1 MGYQTY
7 TSEDAPEAASCKEPL
22 TMLVEE
28 FVSARERVRRI
39 LKGVRDVIKKGLEKG
54 VSRQKLL
61 DAINAS
67 DEIKEKRKISESQF
81 ARYCREEFP
90 ELMGCRS
97 SGNKNGTVPRRNE
110 NFAGTID
117 ERIKRRG
124 SQV

>member
-7 TSEDAPEAASCKEPL
+7 TNNDAPEAASCKEPL
-22 TMLVEE
+22 TTLVEE

-61 DAINAS
+61 NAINAS

-90 ELMGCRS
+90 ELMVSRS
-97 SGNKNGTVPRRNE
+97 SGSKNDTIPRRNE
-110 NFAGTID
+110 NLGGTI
-117 ERIKRRG
+117 EEKIKRRA
-124 SQV
+124 QI

>member
-7 TSEDAPEAASCKEPL
+7 TNNDAPEAASCKEPL
-22 TMLVEE
+22 TTLVEE

-61 DAINAS
+61 NAINAS

-90 ELMGCRS
+90 ELMVSRS
-97 SGNKNGTVPRRNE
+97 SGSRNGTIPRRNE
-110 NFAGTID
+110 SLGGTI
-117 ERIKRRG
+117 EEKIKRRA
-124 SQV
+124 QI